1 MKKIF
6 NIIFTVIAAVA
17 VLSCGPDVEIPE
29 EPNKPNQPVDP
40 TPGPE
45 DPQDPGFGGDVTFT
59 ATIESISD
67 GTQPLWKKGDVISVY
82 DGASTVKATN
92 TADDG
97 AVGTFP
103 ATIKKGTES
112 VFALAPSNDGVQLSS
127 TGVLLDIPVEQNIAS
142 PVPAYRVAKS
152 KNNVLYFRNIVAVL
166 NLSVGIDGVTSV
178 VIKADDAAKIAGTM
192 AVDYSGESPAV
203 AASSSQIV
211 VKGSFQKG
219 EKYPVILAPAKLTKC
234 SVEAYV
240 GDSVVA
246 QADLD
251 GQTLN
256 PGTVLE
262 MPSMAPKNPIYRITN
277 MWVWGGTGNSEY
289 DFTKVFDILTRPNF
303 FNNEDGRGISALK
316 DNYLVFNS
324 DGTFRNWAGEDGRN
338 WWFVF
343 SGSENKETH
352 VDLDL
357 SGFYDLL
364 PRSTATYVNE
374 DGVITFIRP
383 DGTTVNADLLP
394 AGTYSLP
401 DTNPEQTITITH
413 EALRFNITG
422 GRSNVWTNI
431 IYEDYWKIAGNPRQL
446 FMEIEKMPDSF
457 TVPAASQTTDA
468 DFKFDAPVYS
478 FDINSLPGTWN
489 VYGGNS
495 EPFGIWVNGGTG
507 STAAFVSPIAKSWC
521 WNLSD
526 DQQPSIYKET
536 DNTLTISVTGG
547 TETSVSGT
555 IEWGPGADGAYWDCK
570 WNRQTKKGP
579 NGLVED
585 EYFGADLSNYY
596 KPIPVG
602 VSNVTVNLQTGAG
615 TIGTDVAFTFLKAG
629 VHVFTFGKTL
639 VIPDKCFALSFH
651 LMDKKETFDQYN
663 LYEDVDRFVYA
674 PLDYVIIF
682 EKQQ

>member
-1 MKKIF
+1 MKRFI
-6 NIIFTVIAAVA
+6 NIIFTILATAA

-29 EPNKPNQPVDP
+29 GPDKPNQPEKP

-45 DPQDPGFGGDVTFT
+45 EPEDDGFGGDVTFT

-67 GTQPLWKKGDVISVY
+67 GTQPLWKKGDVISIY
-82 DGASTVKATN
+82 DGTSTVKATN

-112 VFALAPSNDGVQLSS
+112 VFALSPSNDGVQLSS
-127 TGVLLDIPVEQNIAS
+127 TGVLLDIPVEQSIAS

-152 KNNVLYFRNIVAVL
+152 KNSVLYFRNLLAVL

-219 EKYPVILAPAKLTKC
+219 QKYPVLLAPAKLTKC

-256 PGTVLE
+256 AGTVLE

-277 MWVWGGTGNSEY
+277 MWVWGGTGNSDY
-289 DFTKVFDILTRPNF
+289 DFTKVFDILTLPDF
-303 FNNEDGRGISALK
+303 FNNEDGRGINAIK

-338 WWFVF
+338 WWFVY
-343 SGSENKETH
+343 SGSKNPETH
-352 VDLDL
+352 TDLDL
-357 SGFYDLL
+357 SGFYDQL

-374 DGVITFIRP
+374 DGVITFTRP

-394 AGTYSLP
+394 AGTYVMP
-401 DTNPEQTITITH
+401 DTNPEKVIEITR

-422 GRSNVWTNI
+422 GRSNVWTDI
-431 IYEDYWKIAGNPRQL
+431 IYNDYWKIAGNPRQL
-446 FMEIEKMPDSF
+446 FIELEKMPDGF
-457 TVPAASQTTDA
+457 TVPAAFQTTDA
-468 DFKFDAPVYS
+468 DFKFEPPVYE
-478 FDINSLPGTWN
+478 FDMSSLPGTWN

-495 EPFGIWVNGGTG
+495 APFGIWVNGGTG
-507 STAAFVSPIAKSWC
+507 SSAAFVSPIDKAWC
-521 WNLSD
+521 WND
-526 DQQPSIYKET
+526 SIYKES
-536 DNTLTISVTGG
+536 DNTLSISLTGR
-547 TETSVSGT
+547 TETTISGT

-579 NGLVED
+579 GGNVDD
-585 EYFGADLSNYY
+585 ENYGADLSKYY
-596 KPIPVG
+596 KPIPEG
-602 VSNVTVNLQTGAG
+602 VSSVTVNLQTGAG

-639 VIPDKCFALSFH
+639 VIPSGCFALSFH
-651 LMDKKETFDQYN
+651 LMDSKETVDQYN

>member
-127 TGVLLDIPVEQNIAS
+127 TGVLLDIPVEQSISS
-142 PVPAYRVAKS
+142 PIPAYRVAKS
-152 KNNVLYFRNIVAVL
+152 KNNVLYFRNIVAIL

-211 VKGSFQKG
+211 VKGTFQKG
-219 EKYPVILAPAKLTKC
+219 EKYPVILAPANLTKC

-262 MPSMAPKNPIYRITN
+262 MPSMAPKNSIYRITN
-277 MWVWGGTGNSEY
+277 MWVWGGTGNSEW
-289 DFTKVFDILTRPNF
+289 DFTKVFDILTLPDF
-303 FNNEDGRGISALK
+303 FNNENGRGITAIK

-338 WWFVF
+338 WWFVY
-343 SGSENKETH
+343 SGSKNPETH
-352 VDLDL
+352 IDLDL
-357 SGFYDLL
+357 SGFYDKL

-374 DGVITFIRP
+374 DGVITFTRP

-401 DTNPEQTITITH
+401 DTNPEKTITITH

-422 GRSNVWTNI
+422 GKSDVWTDI
-431 IYEDYWKIAGNPRQL
+431 IYNDYWKIAGNPRQL

-468 DFKFDAPVYS
+468 DFKFDAPVYD

-495 EPFGIWVNGGTG
+495 KPFGIWVNGGSG
-507 STAAFVSPIAKSWC
+507 STAAFVSPIEKSWC
-521 WNLSD
+521 WND
-526 DQQPSIYKET
+526 SIYKES
-536 DNTLTISVTGG
+536 DNTLAISGISING
-547 TETSVSGT
+547 TTVSGT
-555 IEWGPGADGAYWDCK
+555 IEWGAGENGVYWDCIWQMK
-570 WNRQTKKGP
+570 NSAGEP
-579 NGLVED
+579 SD
-585 EYFGADLSNYY
+585 AHFGEDLSKYFS
-596 KPIPVG
+596 PIPKG
-602 VSNVTVNLQTGAG
+602 ASNVTVDLSTGEG
-615 TIGTDVAFTFLKAG
+615 KIGTDIDFKFVTAGMRSFTQ
-629 VHVFTFGKTL
+629 GKL
-639 VIPDKCFALSFH
+639 LEIPDQCFALAFH
-651 LMDKKETFDQYN
+651 IMDPIPEITAERYT
-663 LYEDVDRFVYA
+663 DVDRFVNA